1 MLVLV
6 LVLDLRLSVPN
17 SNVGEGLDTGG
28 SFPPDTPKNA
38 AEKGVGTSFLPK
50 LRENHTMRY
59 YKTCTKYEVMRILTS
74 VGGVPQMSI
83 GEK

>member
-50 LRENHTMRY
+50 FERKPHHE
-59 YKTCTKYEVMRILTS
+59 IL
-74 VGGVPQMSI
+74 QDMHKI
-83 GEK
+83 